1 MVLALFAARHGT
13 GVAGLL
19 LAGTLLV
26 GYQLDRNSITK
37 S

>member
-1 MVLALFAARHGT
+1 MVLALFAARHG

>member
-1 MVLALFAARHGT
+1 MIPVLFAARHG

-19 LAGTLLV
+19 LAGTRPL